1 LSDFKYRSILFA
13 GNKKSVFLKSGDRK
27 GRNKLD
33 HFRPEAVTF
42 GLRGLVLIQEVVEVF
57 QLFGA
62 AIDLDSDA
70 DSRVEQ
76 LDDLGPIL

>member
-1 LSDFKYRSILFA
+1 
-13 GNKKSVFLKSGDRK
+13 
-27 GRNKLD
+27 
-33 HFRPEAVTF
+33 
-42 GLRGLVLIQEVVEVF
+42 LIQEVVEVF